1 MFFTKKKKKAE
12 IDMERLPTH
21 IGVIMDGNGRWA
33 KKRGLPR
40 SAGHQAGADTLKKIV
55 TECNKMG
62 IKYITVYAFS
72 TENWKR
78 PKEEVDFLMNLL
90 MSYLLDAER
99 TLAGE
104 NVRIRAIGSRAE
116 LTEEMQKQIIKTEE
130 FTSKNTG
137 IVMNIALNYGSR
149 EELITATKKISEK
162 VKNGEISVDEIT
174 ADMIS
179 EELYTGGQPD
189 PDLIIRTSNEQ
200 RLSNFMMWQSSYS
213 ELYFTKTLWP
223 DFNVECLYDAILAY
237 QQRDRRYGGVK

>member
-1 MFFTKKKKKAE
+1 MFFNRKKKKAE
-12 IDMERLPTH
+12 IDMTRLPVH

-33 KKRGLPR
+33 KRRGLPR
-40 SAGHQAGADTLKKIV
+40 SAGHQAGAETLKRIV

-78 PKEEVDFLMNLL
+78 PKDEVDFLMNLL

-104 NVRIRAIGSRAE
+104 NVRIRAIGSRDE
-116 LTEEMQKQIIKTEE
+116 LSEEMQEQIKKTEA
-130 FTSKNTG
+130 FTSKNDG

-149 EELITATKKISEK
+149 EELVQAVRNISEK
-162 VKNGEISVDEIT
+162 VKNGEMNADDIDADAISK
-174 ADMIS
+174 
-179 EELYTGGQPD
+179 ELYTGGQPD

-200 RLSNFMMWQSSYS
+200 RLSNFMMWQASYS
-213 ELYFTKTLWP
+213 ELYYTETLWP
-223 DFNVECLYDAILAY
+223 DFSVSHLYDAILEY
-237 QQRDRRYGGVK
+237 QKRDRRYGGVK

>member
-1 MFFTKKKKKAE
+1 MFFSKKKKKSE
-12 IDMERLPTH
+12 IDMQRLPTH

-33 KKRGLPR
+33 KRRGLPR

-78 PKEEVDFLMNLL
+78 PKDEVDFLMNLL
-90 MSYLLDAER
+90 MNYLLDAER

-116 LTEEMQKQIIKTEE
+116 LTEEMQVQIKKTEE

-149 EELITATKKISEK
+149 EELVKATKSIAEK
-162 VKNGEISVDEIT
+162 VRSGELSSDEIT
-174 ADMIS
+174 ADTIS
-179 EELYTGGQPD
+179 NELYTGGQPD

-223 DFNVECLYDAILAY
+223 DFSIENLYDAILEY
-237 QQRDRRYGGVK
+237 QNRDRRYGGV

>member
-1 MFFTKKKKKAE
+1 MFFSKKAKKAE
-12 IDMERLPTH
+12 IDMNRLPVH

-33 KKRGLPR
+33 KRRGLPR

-90 MSYLLDAER
+90 MSYLKDAER

-104 NVRIRAIGSRAE
+104 NVVIRAIGSRDE
-116 LTEEMQKQIIKTEE
+116 LSQEMREQILKTEN
-130 FTSKNTG
+130 FTKDNSG
-137 IVMNIALNYGSR
+137 IVMNIALNYGAR
-149 EELITATKKISEK
+149 EELVKATRDICERVTS
-162 VKNGEISVDEIT
+162 GEISVDDID

-179 EELYTGGQPD
+179 DNLYTKGQPD
-189 PDLIIRTSNEQ
+189 PDFIIRTSNEL
-200 RLSNFMMWQSSYS
+200 RLSNFMMWQASYS
-213 ELYFTKTLWP
+213 EFYFTKRLWP
-223 DFNVECLYDAILAY
+223 DFSISDLYDAIIEY
-237 QQRDRRYGGVK
+237 QSRDRRYGGVK

>member
-1 MFFTKKKKKAE
+1 MFFKKKRLTE
-12 IDMERLPTH
+12 IDYTRIPVH

-78 PKEEVDFLMNLL
+78 PKDEVDFLMNLL
-90 MSYLLDAER
+90 MNYLRDAEK

-104 NVRIRAIGSRAE
+104 NVVIRTIGSRNE
-116 LTEEMQKQIIKTEE
+116 LSEEIQQQIIKTEK
-130 FTSKNTG
+130 FTENNTG

-149 EELITATKKISEK
+149 EEIIHAVRGLVRDAVGGKVKLEDISE
-162 VKNGEISVDEIT
+162 
-174 ADMIS
+174 DMMS
-179 EELYTGGQPD
+179 NRLYTGGIPD
-189 PDLIIRTSNEQ
+189 PDLIIRTSGEE
-200 RLSNFMMWQSSYS
+200 RLSNFLMWQSAYS
-213 ELYFTKTLWP
+213 ELYFTRRLWP
-223 DFNVECLYDAILAY
+223 DFNINDLHTAIIAY
-237 QQRDRRYGGVK
+237 QNRNRRYGGV

>member
-33 KKRGLPR
+33 KRRGLPR

-90 MSYLLDAER
+90 MNYLLDAER

-104 NVRIRAIGSRAE
+104 NVRIRAIGSRSE
-116 LTEEMQKQIIKTEE
+116 LTEEMQVQIKKTEE
-130 FTSKNTG
+130 LTSKNTG

-149 EELITATKKISEK
+149 EELVTATKSISEK
-162 VKNGEISVDEIT
+162 VKNGELSADEIT
-174 ADMIS
+174 AEMIS
-179 EELYTGGQPD
+179 DALYTGGQPD

-223 DFNVECLYDAILAY
+223 DFNIECLYDAILEY
-237 QQRDRRYGGVK
+237 QKRDRRYGGVK

>member
-1 MFFTKKKKKAE
+1 MSLFKTKSKINE
-12 IDMERLPTH
+12 IDYDRLPKH

-40 SAGHQAGADTLKKIV
+40 SAGHSAGAESLKKIV

-90 MSYLLDAER
+90 MDYLKNAKT

-104 NVRIRAIGSRAE
+104 NVVIKAIGSRKE
-116 LTEEMQKQIIKTEE
+116 LSQELREEIKKTEE
-130 FTSKNTG
+130 FTKNNDG

-149 EELITATKKISEK
+149 EEIVNS
-162 VKNGEISVDEIT
+162 VKEICKNVCDGKCSVDDIN
-174 ADMIS
+174 AQMIS
-179 EELYTGGQPD
+179 DNLYTASQPD
-189 PDLIIRTSNEQ
+189 PDLIIRTSGEE
-200 RLSNFMMWQSSYS
+200 RISNFLLWQIAYS
-213 ELYFTKTLWP
+213 EFYFTKKLWP
-223 DFNVECLYDAILAY
+223 DFKVKDLHEAIIEY
-237 QQRDRRYGGVK
+237 QNRNRRYGGV

>member
-1 MFFTKKKKKAE
+1 MLFKKKNRKSE
-12 IDMERLPTH
+12 LDMSRLPTH

-90 MSYLLDAER
+90 MSYLKDAER

-104 NVRIRAIGSRAE
+104 NVVIRAIGSRRE
-116 LTEEMQKQIIKTEE
+116 LSEEMCRQIEKTEN
-130 FTSKNTG
+130 FTKNNTG
-137 IVMNIALNYGSR
+137 IVMNIALNYGGR
-149 EELITATKKISEK
+149 EEIVHAVKDIFKKLED
-162 VKNGEISVDEIT
+162 GECNIGDVD

-179 EELYTGGQPD
+179 DNLYTKGQPD
-189 PDLIIRTSNEQ
+189 PDFIIRTSNEQ
-200 RLSNFMMWQSSYS
+200 RLSNFMMWQASYS
-213 ELYFTKTLWP
+213 EFYFTERLWP
-223 DFNVECLYDAILAY
+223 DFSVKDLHDAIIEY
-237 QQRDRRYGGVK
+237 QSRDRRYGGV

>member
-1 MFFTKKKKKAE
+1 MFFNRKKKKTE
-12 IDMERLPTH
+12 IDMTRLPVH

-33 KKRGLPR
+33 KRRGLPR
-40 SAGHQAGADTLKKIV
+40 SAGHQAGAETLKRIV

-78 PKEEVDFLMNLL
+78 PKDEVDFLMNLL

-104 NVRIRAIGSRAE
+104 NVRIRAIGSRDE
-116 LTEEMQKQIIKTEE
+116 LSEEMQEQIKKTEA
-130 FTSKNTG
+130 FTSKNDG

-149 EELITATKKISEK
+149 EELVQAVRNISEK
-162 VKNGEISVDEIT
+162 VKNGEMNADDIDADAISK
-174 ADMIS
+174 
-179 EELYTGGQPD
+179 ELYTGGQPD

-200 RLSNFMMWQSSYS
+200 RLSNFMMWQASYS
-213 ELYFTKTLWP
+213 ELYYTETLWP
-223 DFNVECLYDAILAY
+223 DFSVSHLYDAILEY
-237 QQRDRRYGGVK
+237 QKRDRRYGGVK